1 MKSPLVW
8 IGKVPR
14 ASVCSADARVDR
26 FRRVLQGS
34 SGFWS
39 LMVKKVAGFRN
50 YLCYGIAI
58 KKNSRVPCTVCDS
71 CAERVEKMFFL
82 KNATSASS
90 IVVAPLYMQN
100 FRRWDHLPLPKESKV
115 IGCCPSYVVSACAIL

>member
-71 CAERVEKMFFL
+71 CAERVEKMFFSQKRDQRL
-82 KNATSASS
+82 EHCRGPTIYAKF
-90 IVVAPLYMQN
+90 Q
-100 FRRWDHLPLPKESKV
+100 KV
-115 IGCCPSYVVSACAIL
+115 GPPIIT